1 MEHTM
6 KTTPLHGWHVGQ
18 SANMATF
25 GGYDMPLWYPSGAK
39 AEHLA
44 ALTGAGLFDTSHM
57 AVLTLHG
64 PCVRDL
70 LQRTFSKDLERCIGP
85 KKGPLLPGRCVYGVF
100 LDPSGGVIDDAIV
113 YQCTDQDYML
123 VVNAS
128 MGGPI
133 AVHLRQEQQGRP
145 GAEIVDHTD
154 RVGKMDLQ
162 GPAAGRILARI
173 LANPEQ
179 VFEKMVYFSF
189 KGSFNPQLLPAG
201 PITLQDGTPLMV
213 SRTGYTGEFGF
224 ELFIAPEHIEKLW
237 NLLLDAGQPEGIL
250 TCGLA
255 ARDSLRAG
263 AGLPLSHQ
271 DIGPW
276 LFACNPWLFVLPWD
290 EQGAA
295 FTKEFI
301 GSAALLAASS
311 APCTLAYAGFDPR
324 KITISDKS
332 LVTDLDGKPL
342 GTILTCTTD
351 MAIDRVGNAIVG
363 IATPIEAGRPEPFTP
378 RGLCCG
384 FVRIEGALPFGTEV
398 VLTDG
403 KRKLKVEIRD
413 QIRPDRTARKP
424 LHTIL

>member
-64 PCVRDL
+64 PGVRDL
-70 LQRTFSKDLERCIGP
+70 LQRTFSKDLDRCIGP
-85 KKGPLLPGRCVYGVF
+85 RKGPLIAGRCVYGVF
-100 LDPSGGVIDDAIV
+100 LDTSGWVIDDAIV

-133 AVHLRQEQQGRP
+133 AAHLRQEQQGRP
-145 GAEIVDHTD
+145 DAKIVDHTD
-154 RVGKMDLQ
+154 QVGKMDLQ
-162 GPAAGRILARI
+162 GPAAARILTRI

-189 KGSFNPQLLPAG
+189 KGSFNPQRLPAD
-201 PITLQDGTPLMV
+201 PLTLLDGTPLMV

-237 NLLLDAGQPEGIL
+237 NLLLAAGQPEGIL
-250 TCGLA
+250 ACGLA

-276 LFACNPWLFVLPWD
+276 LFACNPWLFVLPWN
-290 EQGAA
+290 EQGTA

-301 GSAALLAASS
+301 GSAALLTAGN

-324 KITISDKS
+324 KITISDTS

-351 MAIDRVGNAIVG
+351 MAIDRVGNAIVSV
-363 IATPIEAGRPEPFTP
+363 ATPIEAGRSEPFAP

-384 FVRIEGALPFGTEV
+384 FVRVEQKLPLGTEV

-413 QIRPDRTARKP
+413 QIRPDRTARTP
-424 LHTIL
+424 MHTML